1 MKITRT
7 RNGLFAGLLALA
19 ATAALLQPIGA
30 AAQSADPMSRDS
42 ILRDPAAPATGN
54 PKGDLTI
61 VEWFDYQCPYCKKM
75 NPDLLKV
82 VKADGHIR
90 LVFKDWPVFG
100 KVSVQAARLVL
111 AAKYQ
116 GKYVQAHDALMA
128 IRGKLSTDMIVPA
141 LTKAGVDIARAERDL
156 ATHGKAIDA
165 LLARNQ
171 QQALALGFQGTP
183 GFVIGH
189 YRVPGAFSA
198 ATLQAVIKDARAALK
213 AEEGAKKRTN

>member
-1 MKITRT
+1 MITRT
-7 RNGLFAGLLALA
+7 RTIF
-19 ATAALLQPIGA
+19 TAALVALVGLAALQPVA
-30 AAQSADPMSRDS
+30 AMAQSADPLSRDS
-42 ILRDPAAPATGN
+42 ILRDPATPVAGN

-75 NPDLLKV
+75 NPDLLKA

-100 KVSVQAARLVL
+100 DVSVRAARLVL

-128 IRGKLSTDMIVPA
+128 IRGKLSADKIMPTLA
-141 LTKAGVDIARAERDL
+141 KTGVDTARAERDL
-156 ATHGKAIDA
+156 ATHQKAIDG

-171 QQALALGFQGTP
+171 QQALGLGFQGTP

-189 YRVPGAFSA
+189 YRVPGAFNA
-198 ATLQAVIKDARAALK
+198 ATLQTIIKDARAALA
-213 AEEGAKKRTN
+213 AEKKGKKPAK

>member
-1 MKITRT
+1 MT
-7 RNGLFAGLLALA
+7 
-19 ATAALLQPIGA
+19 
-30 AAQSADPMSRDS
+30 
-42 ILRDPAAPATGN
+42 
-54 PKGDLTI
+54 
-61 VEWFDYQCPYCKKM
+61 
-75 NPDLLKV
+75 PDLLKA
-82 VKADGHIR
+82 VKEDGHIR

-128 IRGKLSTDMIVPA
+128 IRGKLSADMIVPT
-141 LTKAGVDIARAERDL
+141 LTKAGIDIARAERDL
-156 ATHGKAIDA
+156 ATHGKTIDA

-171 QQALALGFQGTP
+171 QQALGLGFQGTP

-189 YRVPGAFSA
+189 FRVPGAFSA

-213 AEEGAKKRTN
+213 KEKKGEKPAK

>member
-1 MKITRT
+1 
-7 RNGLFAGLLALA
+7 
-19 ATAALLQPIGA
+19 
-30 AAQSADPMSRDS
+30 
-42 ILRDPAAPATGN
+42 
-54 PKGDLTI
+54 
-61 VEWFDYQCPYCKKM
+61 M
-75 NPDLLKV
+75 NPDLLTT
-82 VKADGHIR
+82 VKTDGHIR

-100 KVSVQAARLVL
+100 KVSLQAAKLVL

-156 ATHGKAIDA
+156 ATHKKAIDA

-189 YRVPGAFSA
+189 YRVPGAFNA
-198 ATLQAVIKDARAALK
+198 ATLQPVIKEARAALK

>member
-1 MKITRT
+1 MITRT
-7 RNGLFAGLLALA
+7 RTAVFAGLFALAGF
-19 ATAALLQPIGA
+19 AALLQPIGA
-30 AAQSADPMSRDS
+30 TAQSANPLSRES
-42 ILRDPAAPATGN
+42 ILRDPEAPVTGN

-75 NPDLLKV
+75 VPDLHAA
-82 VKADGHIR
+82 VKKDGHIR

-100 KVSVQAARLVL
+100 KVSEQAAKLVL

-128 IRGKLSTDMIVPA
+128 IRGKLSADMIAPT
-141 LTKAGVDIARAERDL
+141 LTKAGVDVARAERDL
-156 ATHGKAIDA
+156 VTHGKAIDA

-171 QQALALGFQGTP
+171 EQALGLGFQGTP

-189 YRVPGAFSA
+189 FRVPGAFDA
-198 ATLQAVIKDARAALK
+198 KTLQQVIKEARAALK
-213 AEEGAKKRTN
+213 AEKKKKQ

>member
-19 ATAALLQPIGA
+19 AVAALLQPIGA
-30 AAQSADPMSRDS
+30 AAQSSDPLSRES
-42 ILRDPAAPATGN
+42 ILRDPAAPTTGN

-128 IRGKLSTDMIVPA
+128 IRGKLSADMIVPA
-141 LTKAGVDIARAERDL
+141 LAKAGIDTARAERDL
-156 ATHGKAIDA
+156 VTHKKAIDA

-171 QQALALGFQGTP
+171 AQALGLGFRGTP

-189 YRVPGAFSA
+189 FRVPGAFSA
-198 ATLQAVIKDARAALK
+198 ATLRAVIKDARAALK
-213 AEEGAKKRTN
+213 KEKKGNKPAK

>member
-1 MKITRT
+1 MTTRT
-7 RNGLFAGLLALA
+7 YTVVTAAFLALA
-19 ATAALLQPIGA
+19 GFATLQPVA
-30 AAQSADPMSRDS
+30 AVAQSANPLSRES
-42 ILRDPAAPATGN
+42 ILRDPVAPVAGN

-75 NPDLLKV
+75 NPDLLKT

-100 KVSVQAARLVL
+100 KVSEEAAKLVL

-116 GKYVQAHDALMA
+116 HKYVQAHDALMA
-128 IRGKLSTDMIVPA
+128 ISGKLSADMIAPTLA
-141 LTKAGVDIARAERDL
+141 KAGVDVERAKRDL
-156 ATHGKAIDA
+156 AAHQKAIEG

-171 QQALALGFQGTP
+171 EQALALGFQGTP

-189 YRVPGAFSA
+189 YRVPGAFNA
-198 ATLQAVIKDARAALK
+198 ATLQKIIMDARAALK
-213 AEEGAKKRTN
+213 TEKRGKKPAK

>member
-1 MKITRT
+1 MKIIRT
-7 RNGLFAGLLALA
+7 RNGLFAGLLGLA
-19 ATAALLQPIGA
+19 AVAALLQPVGA
-30 AAQSADPMSRDS
+30 AAQAADPMSRDS

-75 NPDLLKV
+75 APDLLKV

-128 IRGKLSTDMIVPA
+128 IRGKLSADMIVPA

-171 QQALALGFQGTP
+171 QQALGLGFQGTP

-213 AEEGAKKRTN
+213 KEKNGKKPAK